1 MADHQHVRIPR
12 HLVQHGGEL
21 GQVEL
26 EGAELGAHAREGVLE
41 VLDERGGLLVAR
53 AGHGV
58 RAGGSG
64 VRRGGGGDDEEGG
77 AFKENDFRRVTGVGK
92 GR

>member
-1 MADHQHVRIPR
+1 MNVNA
-12 HLVQHGGEL
+12 
-21 GQVEL
+21 
-26 EGAELGAHAREGVLE
+26 LGAHAREGVLE

-58 RAGGSG
+58 RAGRGG

-77 AFKENDFRRVTGVGK
+77 ALEEDDLGGAAGAGEGGEVLGEGGRVGDEGVHDAGP
-92 GR
+92 GLGGD